1 MPSGG
6 YECDWQKG
14 FYPLKTPS
22 LQIDFLPR
30 FSYLVPP
37 SVRHQNRLG
46 AALQE
51 GGVQNGPPP
60 WRWRMLLP
68 KIIIIFGA

>member
-37 SVRHQNRLG
+37 PEGRQNRLG

-51 GGVQNGPPP
+51 GGELVQLLSLALADVRPPK
-60 WRWRMLLP
+60 LL
-68 KIIIIFGA
+68 